1 MGSHKEKVALGAA
14 IAAGIAGYIFTQT
27 KSDGEDSTKDQAKKN
42 EEENWPTSK
51 LKTVNHPIDIGEG
64 SSKDVKKDDD
74 VKPASTDGEKKEDK
88 TKKDDNQDDDVA
100 PKISTGDIYAST
112 VTETDISKKNPKD
125 DGQDALEK

>member
-100 PKISTGDIYAST
+100 PKIRTGVIYAST

-125 DGQDALEK
+125 DGPDALEK

>member
-100 PKISTGDIYAST
+100 KKISTGDIYAST